1 VLPVSSVAE
10 TDTGNAMK
18 SLLNV
23 VGVLLI
29 LAGGVFF
36 LQGIRILPSPLM
48 YGKTEW
54 VVIGAIMVVVGI
66 VLSVIARHR

>member
-1 VLPVSSVAE
+1 
-10 TDTGNAMK
+10 MK

-23 VGVLLI
+23 VSVLLI

-54 VVIGAIMVVVGI
+54 VIIGGIMVVVGAAI
-66 VLSVIARHR
+66 LVFVNRSARTKR

>member
-1 VLPVSSVAE
+1 
-10 TDTGNAMK
+10 MK

-23 VGVLLI
+23 VSVLLI

-54 VVIGAIMVVVGI
+54 VVIGGIMVVVGAAI
-66 VLSVIARHR
+66 LMFANRRSTRP

>member
-1 VLPVSSVAE
+1 
-10 TDTGNAMK
+10 MK
-18 SLLNV
+18 SLVNV
-23 VGVLLI
+23 VSGLLI

-54 VVIGAIMVVVGI
+54 VIIGSIMIVVGAALA
-66 VLSVIARHR
+66 VFGNRHGARAK

>member
-1 VLPVSSVAE
+1 
-10 TDTGNAMK
+10 MK

-23 VGVLLI
+23 VSVILI

-36 LQGIRILPSPLM
+36 LQGIRILPSAVM

-54 VVIGAIMVVVGI
+54 VVIGAGMVGVGAALALF
-66 VLSVIARHR
+66 VNLRGAQAKC

>member
-1 VLPVSSVAE
+1 
-10 TDTGNAMK
+10 MK
-18 SLLNV
+18 SVLNV
-23 VGVLLI
+23 VSVLLI

-54 VVIGAIMVVVGI
+54 VIIGGIMVVVGAALA
-66 VLSVIARHR
+66 VFVNLRARAKR

>member
-1 VLPVSSVAE
+1 
-10 TDTGNAMK
+10 MK

-23 VGVLLI
+23 VSVLLI

-36 LQGIRILPSPLM
+36 LQGIRVLPSPLM

-54 VVIGAIMVVVGI
+54 VIIGAAMIIIGA
-66 VLSVIARHR
+66 VLAILVNRRGAKS

>member
-1 VLPVSSVAE
+1 MKNALYVVA
-10 TDTGNAMK
+10 AI
-18 SLLNV
+18 
-23 VGVLLI
+23 LI

-54 VVIGAIMVVVGI
+54 IVIGAIMVVVGI
-66 VLSVIARHR
+66 VVGVSVNRRGSKPPP

>member
-1 VLPVSSVAE
+1 
-10 TDTGNAMK
+10 MK

-23 VGVLLI
+23 VGAILI

-54 VVIGAIMVVVGI
+54 VVIGAAMVIIGAVLVVF
-66 VLSVIARHR
+66 VNRRSSPVK

>member
-1 VLPVSSVAE
+1 
-10 TDTGNAMK
+10 MK

-23 VGVLLI
+23 VGAILI

-54 VVIGAIMVVVGI
+54 VVIGAAMVIIGAVLVVF
-66 VLSVIARHR
+66 VNRRSSPAK

>member
-1 VLPVSSVAE
+1 
-10 TDTGNAMK
+10 MK

-23 VGVLLI
+23 VSVLLV

-54 VVIGAIMVVVGI
+54 VVIGGIMVVVGVAI
-66 VLSVIARHR
+66 LVFVSRSARTRR